1 MTLHMLLEAILI
13 KYSYFTI
20 DKNDEVCQSNY
31 TSTNGY

>member
-13 KYSYFTI
+13 KYSYFMV
-20 DKNDEVCQSNY
+20 DKNDEVRQSTD